1 MTEPGDNRPENRQNR
16 LSEYADQC
24 FLMDFID
31 HFSGL
36 KGSQL
41 SQDYMHFGMVHP
53 EKQTSTMFLN
63 NLLQTEN
70 GQLLLEKLPKSLAGD
85 LQPYIR
91 LYLSVGSGQKEQL
104 LPLPFNNFEEMD
116 SLTKSIKPGLGVGI
130 KSFTFDYLGNQPIE
144 VDYWIN
150 CELNLYFESPRALF
164 QEYSI
169 EVKNPAGSTNTLTY
183 SFADLIKR
191 TKKYKP
197 DTLKV
202 DPNIHLRYDPANFRI
217 RIEVGYKPPSERV
230 LRETTNLNKIEQEQL
245 KKALLNAKISFY
257 LTLLKHTVK
266 PRLDDPS
273 GAFEMAVTYNGAL
286 ESTFLSP
293 KTNVLISETLADISA
308 QRTHRKALVDEAREA
323 ALVALNASSGHKGSF
338 TKEKL
343 EKLAFDDIIELKVSA
358 RGGATHQSAA
368 AAVRTGMQGGR
379 NVEIADIDT
388 DEIFEQLGIEDKP
401 QQTKL
406 ISNTVVEFLRSR
418 RMLRDYEEETGA
430 AKEKELIEVY
440 GRMLRTLG
448 TKGLIY
454 NMTMS
459 GEQLLAWQKDRE
471 SYDVLTEAQMV
482 ALQSEITPEKA
493 KANPH
498 AARRATDK
506 LVANQRNQT
515 ILSAS
520 KKRFGNILLKKNIEI
535 SQQKR
540 EWTSTGPR
548 PIEGTVDGYGGEIL
562 EAQKEAV
569 EAKDVEKK
577 QGKMTELEELNR
589 NKELEEGDD
598 RTIYWFYYGDLLDT
612 AVEILAANSR
622 DLDIDL
628 WNKNSLGSQIKIL
641 LGDID
646 YLDPETGTIKKVN
659 IARVPISLN
668 TYSEWWTNKV
678 IKPLKETYV
687 FKAFLR
693 DSITSL
699 VKHALTNRCRRG
711 GQPALRVRL
720 STDFITLDE
729 TKPVNFQQT
738 NIAGDKDSCYYFS
751 AWPQKLSIAAAN
763 ELQVGYRS
771 GDIMFIYA
779 PSSRPTFLDEHKKNE
794 DVKNGIYHFVLG
806 KEDTPV
812 INASFSK
819 NDQPY
824 FLEAKAERNGILND
838 TVQLSEPYH
847 CDMTLYGNATFR
859 PGRLVHIRFPVTWF
873 GYPSDPLSNAKILGL
888 GGYFHINKASNA
900 IKLMGSKLEWTTDLT
915 MLWQSFGKEG
925 KAPKANIPAPITV
938 EASPVARQPKPIPV
952 PKKVEEPC

>member
-41 SQDYMHFGMVHP
+41 SQNYMHFGMVHP

-104 LPLPFNNFEEMD
+104 LPLPFNNFEEMG

-169 EVKNPAGSTNTLTY
+169 EVKNPEGSTNTLTY

-230 LRETTNLNKIEQEQL
+230 LRETTNLNKIEQGQL
-245 KKALLNAKISFY
+245 TKALLNAKISFY

-273 GAFEMAVTYNGAL
+273 GAFEMAITYNGAL

-308 QRTHRKALVDEAREA
+308 QRIHRKALVDEAREA
-323 ALVALNASSGHKGSF
+323 ALGALHTPSGQEGSF
-338 TKEKL
+338 TREKL
-343 EKLAFDDIIELKVSA
+343 EKLAHDDIIKLK
-358 RGGATHQSAA
+358 T
-368 AAVRTGMQGGR
+368 RTYGTR
-379 NVEIADIDT
+379 NVEITEIDT
-388 DEIFEQLGIEDKP
+388 DEIFEQLGVEDKK
-401 QQTKL
+401 QQTKEKANL
-406 ISNTVVEFLRSR
+406 VVDFLRSK
-418 RMLRDYEEETGA
+418 RMLQDYEEETGA

-440 GRMLRTLG
+440 GRMLRTLS

-454 NMTMS
+454 NMTIS

-471 SYDVLTEAQMV
+471 SYDVLTEAQAV

-493 KANPH
+493 KANSH

-506 LVANQRNQT
+506 LAANQRNQK

-520 KKRFGNILLKKNIEI
+520 KRRFVGEILQKKKINI

-540 EWTSTGPR
+540 ERRWLGAGGM
-548 PIEGTVDGYGGEIL
+548 PIEVTLDGYGGEIL
-562 EAQKEAV
+562 EAQKEAI
-569 EAKDVEKK
+569 ETKDVEKK

-589 NKELEEGDD
+589 NKELEEGAD

-622 DLDIDL
+622 DLDLDL
-628 WNKNSLGSQIKIL
+628 WTKNSLGSQIKIL

-729 TKPVNFQQT
+729 TKPVNFEQI
-738 NIAGDKDSCYYFS
+738 NVAGDKDHCYYFS
-751 AWPQKLSIAAAN
+751 SWVQTLSVAAAN
-763 ELQVGYRS
+763 ELQTGYRS

-938 EASPVARQPKPIPV
+938 EASPVARRPKPIPV